1 MEILFL
7 PHFEACLLNWIDVR
21 RRLVASVDLPAVLDV
36 LSRYLF
42 YNRASNET
50 EIPNQT
56 VYDTLEQ

>member
-7 PHFEACLLNWIDVR
+7 PLFEACLLNWIDVR
-21 RRLVASVDLPAVLDV
+21 RRLVASVDLPAVLDGF
-36 LSRYLF
+36 SRYLF